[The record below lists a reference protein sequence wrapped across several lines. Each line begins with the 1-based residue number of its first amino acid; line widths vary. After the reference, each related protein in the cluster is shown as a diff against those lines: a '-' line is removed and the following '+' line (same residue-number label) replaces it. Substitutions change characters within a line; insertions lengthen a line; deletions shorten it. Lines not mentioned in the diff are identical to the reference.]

1 MHVFYAFYA
10 FPQSGGPQG
19 LTEDT
24 TKSWV
29 ACMEVVWEMNPGH
42 CDIILNI
49 RNIMDH
55 YAFYAFYAW
64 WFHFPQSG
72 ALAEGTSLPVS
83 CKRGMAD
90 APSHAVAMRLSW
102 TLPLLPHALIVQCV
116 L

>member
-1 MHVFYAFYA
+1 MTATVSVTVIHVFYAFYA

-49 RNIMDH
+49 RNIMEH

-64 WFHFPQSG
+64 WFHFPHSG
-72 ALAEGTSLPVS
+72 ALAEGT
-83 CKRGMAD
+83 
-90 APSHAVAMRLSW
+90 VASRPTSRMHR
-102 TLPLLPHALIVQCV
+102 IR
-116 L
+116 